1 MSPIQVVKREQKMIK
16 SRKVKSNLE
25 TRLEATDRI
34 LKYFS
39 ERKRRSIENSLVRPL
54 YQEVLRTLFII
65 LSMLTCIFIPLQLLL
80 DFFTPLNYIASPL
93 MFLILFYVELKIYEK
108 IWGKKGIWSI
118 EKYKGK
124 N

>member
-1 MSPIQVVKREQKMIK
+1 MIK

-80 DFFTPLNYIASPL
+80 DFFTPLNYIASSL